1 MSPARGESG
10 SQPWKGPPRPP
21 QPRASPET
29 RALPLARLSTFVLF
43 TNMLPEFQWVIYSVA
58 PSIFP
63 PRPCRWLTQGPVA
76 TVRRKDQSKRILFN
90 FFFFFFFRFRS
101 FLSLPAP
108 SLLALLY
115 PFLLQDRSNWSPG
128 GSYRECIGSLGEK
141 SPNKLYTRCIMLYGQ
156 TGKHKSRKTKGVN

>member
-29 RALPLARLSTFVLF
+29 RTLPQPASPRLFYLRICCQNSNELSILWPRQFSHRGLVAGWLRVQSQQWEEKTRAKEFFST
-43 TNMLPEFQWVIYSVA
+43 
-58 PSIFP
+58 
-63 PRPCRWLTQGPVA
+63 
-76 TVRRKDQSKRILFN
+76 
-90 FFFFFFFRFRS
+90 FFFFRFHS